1 MTTNL
6 LGIDYGTKHVGF
18 ALGNTLTKSSENFF
32 SFSYSKKN
40 QLEQKILE
48 ICKEWEIS
56 QIIFGMPFNPDG
68 SKNDMCRKIEKF
80 SKKLLS
86 KVDVKIFYH
95 DENYT
100 STDFKI
106 ETKNENVKSFNNSHG
121 FAAKLTLESF
131 MREQL

>member
-1 MTTNL
+1 MTIKL
-6 LGIDYGTKHVGF
+6 LGIDYGTKHAGF

-32 SFSYSKKN
+32 SFSFSKKN
-40 QLEQKILE
+40 QLEQKILD

-56 QIIFGMPFNPDG
+56 QIVFGMPFNPDG
-68 SKNDMCRKIEKF
+68 SKNDMCRQIEKF
-80 SKKLLS
+80 SKKLLL
-86 KVDVKIFYH
+86 KDDVKIFYH

-106 ETKNENVKSFNNSHG
+106 EIKNENAKSFNNSHG
-121 FAAKLTLESF
+121 YAAKLTLESF

>member
-56 QIIFGMPFNPDG
+56 QMILGMPFNPDG
-68 SKNDMCRKIEKF
+68 SKKDMCRQIEKF
-80 SKKLLS
+80 SKSLGKMLLLNLCGGEPWLR
-86 KVDVKIFYH
+86 KDLPDIARIFVKNNKSIW
-95 DENYT
+95 
-100 STDFKI
+100 SI
-106 ETKNENVKSFNNSHG
+106 NVILYIAKSRFIY
-121 FAAKLTLESF
+121 L
-131 MREQL
+131 